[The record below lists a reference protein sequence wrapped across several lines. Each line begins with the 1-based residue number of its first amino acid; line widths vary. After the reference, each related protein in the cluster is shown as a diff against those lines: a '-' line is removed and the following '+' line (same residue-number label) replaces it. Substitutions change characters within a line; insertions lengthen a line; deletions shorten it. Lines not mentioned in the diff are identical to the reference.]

1 MAKVLILTDTH
12 WGVRNDSPV
21 FLEYF
26 KKTMDEFV
34 LPFIREHNIKHVIH
48 AGDLVDRRKYINV
61 NTAHRLR
68 HDFLNP
74 LEEEG
79 VESHL
84 IGGNHDEYYKDT
96 YRVNALDEFVSGRYR
111 NIKTYTTPTT
121 ITIDGFDFFL
131 LPWITKEA
139 EKDCYDAV
147 EKSTASVCIA
157 HLELDGFEMQKG
169 MLSDHGWNHKLFG
182 RFDYVFTG
190 HYHHRSSRDNIHYI
204 GALCE
209 HIWSDYN
216 DPRGFVVFDT
226 ESRDL
231 WFYRNPFRIFHM
243 VAYDDVKNPDIIEKI
258 NATDYSK
265 YKDCYVKIVCVNKNN
280 PYAFD
285 MLLDKLYKEQPADIS
300 IVEDVNSFID
310 NNVDD
315 LVDEAQDTLTILDN
329 YIQGLTLPVESD
341 KMKHYMREIYAE
353 ALSLENIE

>member
-21 FLEYF
+21 FLDYF
-26 KKTMDEFV
+26 KRTVDDFLIPYIKEN
-34 LPFIREHNIKHVIH
+34 NIKHIIH

-61 NTAHRLR
+61 LTHSRLR
-68 HDFLNP
+68 TDFLEP
-74 LEEEG
+74 LNELCEM
-79 VESHL
+79 H
-84 IGGNHDEYYKDT
+84 IIAGNHDEYYKDT
-96 YRVNALDEFVSGRYR
+96 YRVNALDEFVSGRYV
-111 NIKTYTTPTT
+111 NVKTYSKPTT
-121 ITIDGFDFFL
+121 IEIDGCEFFL

-147 EKSTASVCIA
+147 ENSKASICVS

-169 MLSDHGWNHKLFG
+169 MLSDHGWNHKIFR
-182 RFDYVFTG
+182 RFDSVFTG

-216 DPRGFVVFDT
+216 DPRGFVTFDT
-226 ESRDL
+226 ESRVLD
-231 WFYRNPFRIFHM
+231 FHRNPFRVFHM
-243 VAYDDVKNPDIIEKI
+243 VAYDDVKNTDILEKI

-265 YKDCYVKIVCVNKNN
+265 YKDCYVKIVCVNKTN

-285 MLLDKLYKEQPADIS
+285 ILMDKLYQAQAADIS

-310 NNVDD
+310 NNSDD
-315 LVDEAQDTLTILDN
+315 LVDEAQDTITILDN
-329 YIQGLTLPVESD
+329 YIQGLTLPIESD
-341 KMKHYMREIYAE
+341 RMKHYMREIYAE

>member
-1 MAKVLILTDTH
+1 MTKVLIITDTH

-21 FLEYF
+21 FLDYF
-26 KKTMDEFV
+26 KRSVDEF
-34 LPFIREHNIKHVIH
+34 LIPYIKENGIKHIIH

-61 NTAHRLR
+61 LTHSRLR
-68 HDFLNP
+68 TDFLEP
-74 LEEEG
+74 LNELCEL
-79 VESHL
+79 H
-84 IGGNHDEYYKDT
+84 IITGNHDEYFKDT
-96 YRVNALDEFVSGRYR
+96 YRVNALDEFVAGRYS
-111 NIKTYTTPTT
+111 NIKTYSKPTT
-121 ITIDGFDFFL
+121 LDIDGCEFFL
-131 LPWITKEA
+131 LPWITKEY
-139 EKDCYDAV
+139 EKECYEAI
-147 EKSTASVCIA
+147 EQSKASVCIG

-169 MLSDHGWNHKLFG
+169 MLSDHGWNYKVFK
-182 RFDYVFTG
+182 RFDSVFTG

-204 GALCE
+204 GAFCE

-226 ESRDL
+226 ESRDTV
-231 WFYRNPFRIFHM
+231 FHRNPYRVFHM
-243 VAYDDVKNPDIIEKI
+243 VAYDDVKHPDILEKI

-285 MLLDKLYKEQPADIS
+285 MLMDKLYQAQAADIS

-310 NNVDD
+310 NKIDD
-315 LVDEAQDTLTILDN
+315 TVDEAQDTLTILDT

-341 KMKHYMREIYAE
+341 RMKHYMREIYSE

>member
-1 MAKVLILTDTH
+1 MAKVLIITDTH

-21 FLEYF
+21 FLDYF
-26 KKTMDEFV
+26 KRSVDEF
-34 LPFIREHNIKHVIH
+34 LIPFIKENGISSIIH

-61 NTAHRLR
+61 LTHSRLR
-68 HDFLNP
+68 TDFL
-74 LEEEG
+74 
-79 VESHL
+79 ESLNELCEMH
-84 IGGNHDEYYKDT
+84 IIAGNHDEYYKDT
-96 YRVNALDEFVSGRYR
+96 YRVNALDEFVSGRYD
-111 NIKTYTTPTT
+111 NVKTYSKPTT
-121 ITIDGFDFFL
+121 LEIDGCSVLL

-139 EKDCYDAV
+139 EKECYEMV
-147 EKSTASVCIA
+147 ENSKASICVA

-169 MLSDHGWNHKLFG
+169 MLSDHGWNHQIFR
-182 RFDYVFTG
+182 RFDSVFTG

-204 GALCE
+204 GAFCE

-226 ESRDL
+226 ETRDVV
-231 WFYRNPFRIFHM
+231 FHRNPFRVFHM
-243 VAYDDVKNPDIIEKI
+243 VAYDDVKNPDIVEKI

-265 YKDCYVKIVCVNKNN
+265 YKDCYVKIVCVNKTN

-285 MLLDKLYKEQPADIS
+285 MLMDKLYQAQAADIS

-310 NNVDD
+310 NNVDE
-315 LVDEAQDTLTILDN
+315 LVDEAQDTITILDN
-329 YIQGLTLPVESD
+329 YITGLTLPIESD